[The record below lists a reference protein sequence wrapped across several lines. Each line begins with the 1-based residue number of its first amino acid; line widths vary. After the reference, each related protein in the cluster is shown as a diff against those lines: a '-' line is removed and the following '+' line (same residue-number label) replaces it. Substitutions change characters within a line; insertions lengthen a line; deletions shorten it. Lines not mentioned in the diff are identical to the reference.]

1 MLSPHYPR
9 KNAQEAI
16 DGNLIETHIPS
27 MRYSK
32 DRGRS
37 HLDRSPRPANL
48 RSANLLTAALLQEVR
63 QQREI
68 LLVLNK
74 TELYVL

>member
-1 MLSPHYPR
+1 MLSPRYRR
-9 KNAQEAI
+9 KTAQEA
-16 DGNLIETHIPS
+16 IETHIPS
-27 MRYSK
+27 IHYSK

-37 HLDRSPRPANL
+37 HLDRSPRPADL
-48 RSANLLTAALLQEVR
+48 RSASLLRAALPQYIR

-68 LLVLNK
+68 VLVLKK